1 MEPHEIFMTVSQGLD
16 AALKLDKQQDASILG
31 CLIHAQLQAIINA
44 SFEIQR
50 LIVADRALVI
60 KELMKDWGVPP
71 S

>member
-50 LIVADRALVI
+50 LIIADQSLVI
-60 KELMKDWGVPP
+60 KELMKDWHVTP